1 MATGRGES
9 ELVRGVHISLRA
21 GETRKSTRRTSMTD
35 LMGHEETTT
44 SGTEGTP
51 RWVGIAV
58 VALAVVT
65 LVSLGVGWNATTQA
79 RNASQSLA
87 VQSKSFQQNEDALSA
102 RLSQAE
108 EVNAQVQSDLNVV
121 TNKLQL
127 TQSQLDAARHQ
138 TAQIKKDYTSQ
149 IDNVNTQ
156 LQTKASADDVKTLGG
171 DVNGVKTDLENTKN
185 TLQTTTDQFGQLIAR
200 NHEEVDQ
207 LRRSGERDYYEF
219 TLTSTSTK
227 QTVGDLSI
235 QLRGTNVK
243 HNQFSLAMYV
253 DDMRLEK
260 NNRAVDEPIYFYTR
274 GSRVPLELVVNQIGK
289 NKISGYLSMPKANAA
304 ATSAA
309 NATGSSN

>member
-1 MATGRGES
+1 
-9 ELVRGVHISLRA
+9 
-21 GETRKSTRRTSMTD
+21 
-35 LMGHEETTT
+35 
-44 SGTEGTP
+44 
-51 RWVGIAV
+51 
-58 VALAVVT
+58 
-65 LVSLGVGWNATTQA
+65 
-79 RNASQSLA
+79 

>member
-1 MATGRGES
+1 
-9 ELVRGVHISLRA
+9 
-21 GETRKSTRRTSMTD
+21 
-35 LMGHEETTT
+35 MGHEENTT

-79 RNASQSLA
+79 RSAAQSLA

-185 TLQTTTDQFGQLIAR
+185 TLQQTTDQFGQLIAR

-207 LRRSGERDYYEF
+207 LRRAGERDYYEF

>member
-1 MATGRGES
+1 
-9 ELVRGVHISLRA
+9 
-21 GETRKSTRRTSMTD
+21 
-35 LMGHEETTT
+35 MGHEENTT

-79 RNASQSLA
+79 RSASQSLA

-127 TQSQLDAARHQ
+127 TQSQLDSARHQ

>member
-1 MATGRGES
+1 
-9 ELVRGVHISLRA
+9 
-21 GETRKSTRRTSMTD
+21 MTD
-35 LMGHEETTT
+35 LMGHEEDTTST

-79 RNASQSLA
+79 RSAAQSLA

-207 LRRSGERDYYEF
+207 LRRAGERDYYEF

-227 QTVGDLSI
+227 QTVGDLAI

-289 NKISGYLSMPKANAA
+289 SKISGYLSMPKANAA
-304 ATSAA
+304 TTSAA